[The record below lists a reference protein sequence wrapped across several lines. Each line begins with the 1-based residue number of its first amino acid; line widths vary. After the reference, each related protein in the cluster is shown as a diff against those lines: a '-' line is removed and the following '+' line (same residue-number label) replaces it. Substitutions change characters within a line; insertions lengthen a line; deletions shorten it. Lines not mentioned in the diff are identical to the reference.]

1 MIMTESDGISTVRG
15 MNHLRDEPIKNEADG
30 IWSVGLVVVVAT
42 RLEKEGWREPPLL
55 WPLATLPDS
64 SSLICY
70 TSNCS
75 QSLYI
80 WFQVVSSLR
89 LGKVQRQC
97 NDPWPGLEVEFL
109 VKCGKVRIMTAAS

>member
-1 MIMTESDGISTVRG
+1 MHMRRIELPVKKMWPVTNSARAS
-15 MNHLRDEPIKNEADG
+15 NADG
-30 IWSVGLVVVVAT
+30 VWSVGLVVAVAT